1 MWEGPCSRW
10 RWVSLHMQW
19 LTLCYREQPPS
30 HIWNVLCLEE
40 ERVRELA
47 ADIRE
52 VMGA

>member
-1 MWEGPCSRW
+1 
-10 RWVSLHMQW
+10 MQW